1 MLIESVK
8 NVLIQVSIHRLLE
21 WNVTLINSV
30 ISEGA
35 NMLYLEAV
43 VKNSGGNL

>member
-1 MLIESVK
+1 MFVESVE
-8 NVLIQVSIHRLLE
+8 NVLIQVSVHRLLQ
-21 WNVTLINSV
+21 WNVPLVNSFL
-30 ISEGA
+30 SEGA

>member
-1 MLIESVK
+1 MFIESVK
-8 NVLIQVSIHRLLE
+8 NVLIQVSIHGLLK
-21 WNVTLINSV
+21 WNVTMISPFL
-30 ISEGA
+30 SEGA